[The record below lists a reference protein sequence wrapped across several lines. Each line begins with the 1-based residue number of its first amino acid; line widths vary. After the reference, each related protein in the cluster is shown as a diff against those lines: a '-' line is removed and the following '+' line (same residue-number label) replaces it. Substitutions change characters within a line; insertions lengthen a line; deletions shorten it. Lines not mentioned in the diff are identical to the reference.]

1 MVWLERVAE
10 AKARAVLAM
19 AAAVEAV
26 TVLERVRAAEN
37 MVEMAEEV
45 MEGVVAGWVRLR
57 ALGSGRQ

>member
-1 MVWLERVAE
+1 MVWLERAAE
-10 AKARAVLAM
+10 ATARAVLAM
-19 AAAVEAV
+19 AGAVEAV

>member
-1 MVWLERVAE
+1 MLLERAAE

-19 AAAVEAV
+19 AAAAEAV
-26 TVLERVRAAEN
+26 AVLERVLGGGEYGGG
-37 MVEMAEEV
+37 AEEV

>member
-1 MVWLERVAE
+1 MWLERVAE

-19 AAAVEAV
+19 AAAAEAV
-26 TVLERVRAAEN
+26 TVLEMVLVAEN

>member
-10 AKARAVLAM
+10 AKARAALAM
-19 AAAVEAV
+19 AAAAEAV